1 MTGLS
6 EYRSKSAALL
16 RIVTCAVIV
25 LALLACDNGQPGTLT
40 DNGEVMLT
48 LRISLPTATDG
59 STATR
64 AITSNEEN
72 AIDIAQLKVLVFKA
86 NSSTETFSYEAPQIQ
101 LQDEKYIV
109 TLKQSLTGE
118 KYRLVVI
125 ANAGKKL
132 PVIPDNTAKNDVL
145 KMITFDATGMWNA
158 TGTTNYSRFPMWGET
173 TATQAIT
180 PATSL
185 GNITLLRSLA
195 RIDVGCML
203 NGETA
208 AGISGFTLKTVS
220 VYRTKNK
227 GYAAPVNG
235 GTITDNVV
243 ASVSIPPDAGTND
256 ALTYTC
262 TDGKSLIRTIYVAET
277 PQGNGRDNNVC
288 LVVGG
293 YLCGKHALLQSGPY
307 QQGKLYSAKKELP
320 LHREY
325 QGGEQCGIYHGSSST
340 YGRQDI
346 GDSNKYISRSV
357 ERTDIG
363 RFGNNNHASKSGSM
377 VAGAKMTNGS

>member
-6 EYRSKSAALL
+6 EHRSISAALL
-16 RIVTCAVIV
+16 RIVTGAVIV
-25 LALLACDNGQPGTLT
+25 LVLLACDNGQPDTLA

-86 NSSTETFSYEAPQIQ
+86 SGSTETFSYEAPQVQ
-101 LQDEKYIV
+101 LLGGKYMV
-109 TLKQSLTGE
+109 TLKQSLAGE
-118 KYRLVVI
+118 KYRLAVI

-132 PVIPDNTAKNDVL
+132 PVIPDNTPKSDVL
-145 KMITFDATGMWNA
+145 KMITFDAAGIWNA
-158 TGTTNYSRFPMWGET
+158 TGTTSYSRFPMWGET
-173 TATQAIT
+173 AAAQAIT

-185 GNITLLRSLA
+185 GNITLLRALA
-195 RIDVGCML
+195 RIDVGCAL
-203 NGETA
+203 SGETA
-208 AGISGFTLKTVS
+208 AGLSGFTLKTVS

-235 GTITDNVV
+235 GTITGNVV
-243 ASVSIPPDAGTND
+243 ASVSIPPDAGTNG

-262 TDGKSLIRTIYVAET
+262 PDGKSLIRTIYVAET
-277 PQGNGRDNNVC
+277 PQGSSRDNNVC

-293 YLCGKHALLQSGPY
+293 TYAGSTRLLQGRPH
-307 QQGKLYSAKKELP
+307 QRGKLYSAEKELP
-320 LHREY
+320 LHRKH
-325 QGGEQCGIYHGSSST
+325 QGGKQYGICHGSSST

>member
-6 EYRSKSAALL
+6 EHRSISAALL
-16 RIVTCAVIV
+16 RIVTGAVIV
-25 LALLACDNGQPGTLT
+25 LVLLACDNGQPDTPA

-86 NSSTETFSYEAPQIQ
+86 SGSTETFSYEAPQVQ
-101 LQDEKYIV
+101 LLGGKYMV
-109 TLKQSLTGE
+109 TLKQSLAGE
-118 KYRLVVI
+118 KYRLAVI

-132 PVIPDNTAKNDVL
+132 PVIPDNTPKSDVL
-145 KMITFDATGMWNA
+145 KMITFDAAGIWNA
-158 TGTTNYSRFPMWGET
+158 TGTTSYSRFPMWGET
-173 TATQAIT
+173 AAAQAIT

-185 GNITLLRSLA
+185 GNITLLRALA
-195 RIDVGCML
+195 RIDVGCAL
-203 NGETA
+203 SGETA

-235 GTITDNVV
+235 GTITGNVV
-243 ASVSIPPDAGTND
+243 ASVSIPPDAGTNG

-277 PQGNGRDNNVC
+277 PQGSSRDNNVC

-293 YLCGKHALLQSGPY
+293 TYAGSTHYYRVDLTSGGSY
-307 QQGKLYSAKKELP
+307 IP
-320 LHREY
+320 LK
-325 QGGEQCGIYHGSSST
+325 GIAATS
-340 YGRQDI
+340 
-346 GDSNKYISRSV
+346 
-357 ERTDIG
+357 
-363 RFGNNNHASKSGSM
+363 
-377 VAGAKMTNGS
+377 

>member
-72 AIDIAQLKVLVFKA
+72 TIDIAQLKVLVFKA

-109 TLKQSLTGE
+109 TLKQSLIGE

-158 TGTTNYSRFPMWGET
+158 TGTTNYSR
-173 TATQAIT
+173 
-180 PATSL
+180 S
-185 GNITLLRSLA
+185 
-195 RIDVGCML
+195 
-203 NGETA
+203 
-208 AGISGFTLKTVS
+208 
-220 VYRTKNK
+220 
-227 GYAAPVNG
+227 
-235 GTITDNVV
+235 
-243 ASVSIPPDAGTND
+243 
-256 ALTYTC
+256 
-262 TDGKSLIRTIYVAET
+262 
-277 PQGNGRDNNVC
+277 
-288 LVVGG
+288 
-293 YLCGKHALLQSGPY
+293 LCGEKRLQRKPSLLPHLWETSRCCVRWHA
-307 QQGKLYSAKKELP
+307 
-320 LHREY
+320 
-325 QGGEQCGIYHGSSST
+325 
-340 YGRQDI
+340 
-346 GDSNKYISRSV
+346 
-357 ERTDIG
+357 
-363 RFGNNNHASKSGSM
+363 
-377 VAGAKMTNGS
+377 

>member
-101 LQDEKYIV
+101 LQNEKYIV
-109 TLKQSLTGE
+109 TLKQSLIGE

-132 PVIPDNTAKNDVL
+132 PVIQDNTAKNDVL
-145 KMITFDATGMWNA
+145 KMITLVPPECGMQPE
-158 TGTTNYSRFPMWGET
+158 RQT
-173 TATQAIT
+173 TA
-180 PATSL
+180 
-185 GNITLLRSLA
+185 
-195 RIDVGCML
+195 
-203 NGETA
+203 
-208 AGISGFTLKTVS
+208 VS
-220 VYRTKNK
+220 
-227 GYAAPVNG
+227 
-235 GTITDNVV
+235 
-243 ASVSIPPDAGTND
+243 
-256 ALTYTC
+256 
-262 TDGKSLIRTIYVAET
+262 
-277 PQGNGRDNNVC
+277 
-288 LVVGG
+288 
-293 YLCGKHALLQSGPY
+293 LCGEKRLQRKPSLLPHLWETSRCCVRWHA
-307 QQGKLYSAKKELP
+307 
-320 LHREY
+320 
-325 QGGEQCGIYHGSSST
+325 
-340 YGRQDI
+340 
-346 GDSNKYISRSV
+346 
-357 ERTDIG
+357 
-363 RFGNNNHASKSGSM
+363 
-377 VAGAKMTNGS
+377 

>member
-101 LQDEKYIV
+101 LQNEKYIV
-109 TLKQSLTGE
+109 TLKQSLIGE

-132 PVIPDNTAKNDVL
+132 PVIQDNTAKNDVL

-158 TGTTNYSRFPMWGET
+158 TGTTNYSRFPMWG
-173 TATQAIT
+173 
-180 PATSL
+180 
-185 GNITLLRSLA
+185 

-293 YLCGKHALLQSGPY
+293 TYAGSTHYYRVDLTSRGSYIPLKRNCRYIVNIKAVNNAGYTTEAAALTGDKTLVIATSISAEAWSGQTSAGSGTITMPQSPD
-307 QQGKLYSAKKELP
+307 QW
-320 LHREY
+320 
-325 QGGEQCGIYHGSSST
+325 
-340 YGRQDI
+340 
-346 GDSNKYISRSV
+346 
-357 ERTDIG
+357 
-363 RFGNNNHASKSGSM
+363 
-377 VAGAKMTNGS
+377 

>member
-109 TLKQSLTGE
+109 TLKQSLIGE

-132 PVIPDNTAKNDVL
+132 PVIPDNTAKKRCSEN
-145 KMITFDATGMWNA
+145 
-158 TGTTNYSRFPMWGET
+158 
-173 TATQAIT
+173 
-180 PATSL
+180 
-185 GNITLLRSLA
+185 
-195 RIDVGCML
+195 
-203 NGETA
+203 
-208 AGISGFTLKTVS
+208 
-220 VYRTKNK
+220 
-227 GYAAPVNG
+227 
-235 GTITDNVV
+235 DNVRCHRNV
-243 ASVSIPPDAGTND
+243 ECNRND
-256 ALTYTC
+256 KLQPF
-262 TDGKSLIRTIYVAET
+262 S
-277 PQGNGRDNNVC
+277 
-288 LVVGG
+288 
-293 YLCGKHALLQSGPY
+293 LCGEKRLQRKPSLLPHLWETSRCCVRWHA
-307 QQGKLYSAKKELP
+307 
-320 LHREY
+320 
-325 QGGEQCGIYHGSSST
+325 
-340 YGRQDI
+340 
-346 GDSNKYISRSV
+346 
-357 ERTDIG
+357 
-363 RFGNNNHASKSGSM
+363 
-377 VAGAKMTNGS
+377 

>member
-1 MTGLS
+1 MRQWATWHTDRQW
-6 EYRSKSAALL
+6 RSNAH
-16 RIVTCAVIV
+16 T
-25 LALLACDNGQPGTLT
+25 PHF
-40 DNGEVMLT
+40 
-48 LRISLPTATDG
+48 ATDG
-59 STATR
+59 NGRTATR

-109 TLKQSLTGE
+109 TLKQSLIGE

-208 AGISGFTLKTVS
+208 AVISGFTLKTVS

-293 YLCGKHALLQSGPY
+293 TYAGSTHYYRVDLTSGGSYIPLKRNCRYIVNIKAVNNAGYTTEAAALTGDKTLVIATSISAEAWSGQTSAGSGTITMPQSPD
-307 QQGKLYSAKKELP
+307 QW
-320 LHREY
+320 
-325 QGGEQCGIYHGSSST
+325 
-340 YGRQDI
+340 
-346 GDSNKYISRSV
+346 
-357 ERTDIG
+357 
-363 RFGNNNHASKSGSM
+363 
-377 VAGAKMTNGS
+377 

>member
-109 TLKQSLTGE
+109 TLKQSLIGE

-208 AGISGFTLKTVS
+208 AVISGFTLKTVS

-288 LVVGG
+288 
-293 YLCGKHALLQSGPY
+293 GKHALLQSGPY
-307 QQGKLYSAKKELP
+307 QRGKLYSAKKELP

-325 QGGEQCGIYHGSSST
+325 QGSEQCGIYHGSSST

>member
-109 TLKQSLTGE
+109 TLKQSLTGK

-293 YLCGKHALLQSGPY
+293 TYAGSTHYYKVDLTSRGSYIPLKRNCRYIVNIKAVNNAGYTTEAAALTGDKTLVIATSISAEAWSGQTSAGSGTITMPQSPD
-307 QQGKLYSAKKELP
+307 QW
-320 LHREY
+320 
-325 QGGEQCGIYHGSSST
+325 
-340 YGRQDI
+340 
-346 GDSNKYISRSV
+346 
-357 ERTDIG
+357 
-363 RFGNNNHASKSGSM
+363 
-377 VAGAKMTNGS
+377 